1 MMKVILRQD
10 FEALGEAGKTFTVK
24 DGYARNFLIPR
35 GIAYEATDRNL
46 RMFEQDKHRL
56 EARKSREKRLAEAV
70 QTKLDGVSVTATVPV
85 GEEDRVFGSVTTQD
99 IAELLVAKGFEID
112 KRKILLTEPIK
123 ALGFYEVPVKLH
135 SEVQAVIKVWVVK
148 Q

>member
-1 MMKVILRQD
+1 MRVILRQD
-10 FEALGEAGKTFTVK
+10 FETLGEAGKVLTVK

-35 GIAYEATDRNL
+35 GIALEATERNQ
-46 RMFEQDKHRL
+46 RIFDQDKLRL
-56 EARKSREKRLAEAV
+56 AARKNREKKQAETL
-70 QTKLDGVSVTATVPV
+70 QTKLEGVSVTATVPV

-99 IAELLVAKGFEID
+99 IADMLAAKGFEID
-112 KRKILLTEPIK
+112 KRKILLDEPLK

-135 SEVQAVIKVWVVK
+135 SDVQALIKVWVVK

>member
-1 MMKVILRQD
+1 MKVILRQD
-10 FEALGEAGKTFTVK
+10 FDALGEAGKTFTVK

-35 GIAYEATDRNL
+35 GIAYEATGSNQRL
-46 RMFEQDKHRL
+46 FEQDKQRL
-56 EARKSREKRLAEAV
+56 EARKNREKHLAEGMQA
-70 QTKLDGVSVTATVPV
+70 KLDGVSVTATVPV

-99 IAELLVAKGFEID
+99 IADLLTAKGFEID
-112 KRKILLTEPIK
+112 KRKIQLEEPIK